1 MKNTVCIVMPA
12 FNSEE
17 TISKTFFD
25 IPESYRSNVIVVDDA
40 SSDKTV
46 KVATALDCTVIKHET
61 NRGYGANQKTCY
73 REALAKDANF
83 IVMLHPDYQYDS
95 RVIGAMVQILELGIC
110 DIVLGNRIRN
120 RKESLKGGMPLWKYL
135 VNRFSTFMENLL
147 LGQTLGDFHS
157 GLRAYTREVLSTVP
171 FELNSDSFLF
181 DQQMLLQAISMNYR
195 LGDIPV
201 PVRYFQDSS
210 SIGLKE
216 SIKYGLGTSLNII
229 YFFLHKWKIKRNSIF
244 VKKIQSQL

>member
-110 DIVLGNRIRN
+110 DVVLGNRIRN
-120 RKESLKGGMPLWKYL
+120 RRESLKGGMPLWKYL
-135 VNRFSTFMENLL
+135 VNRLSTFIENLL

-157 GLRAYTREVLSTVP
+157 GLRAYTREVLSTIP

-181 DQQMLLQAISMNYR
+181 DQQMLLQAISMDCR

-201 PVRYFQDSS
+201 PVRYFHDSS
-210 SIGLKE
+210 SIGLKA
-216 SIKYGLGTSLNII
+216 SIQYGFGTSLNII

-244 VKKIQSQL
+244 VKKQPQL